1 MHHVVTGGAGFI
13 GTTLVRRLLMDP
25 GSTVT
30 VVDDLSTGK
39 PGNLHSLADFVEAD
53 VAEHWWINEISDPDV
68 IWHLASPCSPPD
80 YQARRVDTLLT
91 NALGTG
97 NALELAR
104 QFGAKFVLASTS
116 EVYGDPLVH
125 PQPEEYWGN
134 VSSLGPRSCYDE
146 GKRYAEALT
155 VAAAWEYGLDVRI
168 ARIFNT
174 YGPHMPDDGRVVI
187 RFLTAALN
195 GEPIEVHG
203 TGEQTRSFCYVTDTV
218 DALVRLAASG
228 LQVCNIGSP
237 REVTINALA
246 EEVLT
251 VIGTG
256 GQIKHIDGDVDDPQ
270 RRCPDIT
277 QARSL
282 GWSPD
287 VRLRQGLQAT
297 AAWLRETR

>member
-1 MHHVVTGGAGFI
+1 MHHVVTSGAGFI
-13 GTTLVRRLLMDP
+13 GTTLVRRLLMDS

-68 IWHLASPCSPPD
+68 IWHLASPCSPSD
-80 YQARRVDTLLT
+80 YQVRRVDTLLT

-187 RFLTAALN
+187 RFLTATLN